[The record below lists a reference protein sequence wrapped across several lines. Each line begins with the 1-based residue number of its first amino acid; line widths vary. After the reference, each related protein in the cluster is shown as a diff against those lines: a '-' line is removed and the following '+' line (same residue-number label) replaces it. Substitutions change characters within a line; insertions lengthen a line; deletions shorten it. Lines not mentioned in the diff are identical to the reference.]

1 MSTLSIPTTD
11 THAAERRKL
20 RPVAGA
26 GAALAT
32 FAVRLLDLSQADHRQ
47 AG

>member
-11 THAAERRKL
+11 THAAERRTL
-20 RPVAGA
+20 RLLAIA

-32 FAVRLLDLSQADHRQ
+32 FAVRLLALSQADHRQ
-47 AG
+47 AC